1 MSESKKPVYV
11 SITTSGIIKIFL
23 LLALFYFLFLI
34 RHILLVF
41 FVSLVLASAIN
52 PWVDWLQRRKIPR
65 ALSVLFIY
73 LSALTVISSVIYLLI
88 PPIYEQIQELSY
100 NLPRTLENISSSFY
114 GLQQFMAEQ
123 GVYEQIKNY
132 FVGLSENLEGA
143 AGNIFSRVSGVLGGI
158 FSLLLVLVVTFYM
171 AVEENAMKKIV
182 WSIAPEKH
190 QVYIM
195 HLVNRM
201 QRKVGLWLRGQLIL
215 SLIIFVLTYLGL
227 LILDVK
233 YALVLALVAG
243 LAEFVPYLGP
253 IIAAIPAM
261 FLAFTQ
267 DGLMFALFVG
277 ALYYIIQLVEN
288 HIVVPKLMQKVV
300 GLNPI
305 VIIAVLLI
313 GFRIASVPGAILAI
327 PVATAA
333 HVFIKD
339 VFDQRVGQVDAAE
352 EDA

>member
-1 MSESKKPVYV
+1 
-11 SITTSGIIKIFL
+11 
-23 LLALFYFLFLI
+23 
-34 RHILLVF
+34 
-41 FVSLVLASAIN
+41 
-52 PWVDWLQRRKIPR
+52 
-65 ALSVLFIY
+65 
-73 LSALTVISSVIYLLI
+73 
-88 PPIYEQIQELSY
+88 
-100 NLPRTLENISSSFY
+100 
-114 GLQQFMAEQ
+114 
-123 GVYEQIKNY
+123 
-132 FVGLSENLEGA
+132 
-143 AGNIFSRVSGVLGGI
+143 
-158 FSLLLVLVVTFYM
+158 
-171 AVEENAMKKIV
+171 
-182 WSIAPEKH
+182 
-190 QVYIM
+190 
-195 HLVNRM
+195 M

-267 DGLMFALFVG
+267 DGLMFTLFVG